1 MSASDSIFDKN
12 LAGETIGEYAI
23 MERLGRG
30 GMGVVYR
37 ALKLGEVVPLVVAI
51 KYPTL
56 DLSDEA
62 LDRFRRAM
70 EILSLVS
77 DPHLAGIKEAGI
89 HDVDGERRP
98 YFTMEFIFSATLQ
111 DVLKRLKQ
119 DGQKLPLSAAIH
131 VLNEMFFALRYLHD
145 TASKDQ
151 KPLRIVHRDVTPDNI
166 LIRRPTP
173 AVVLTDFGVASAV
186 TDRSKSPSL
195 VGKTRYMAPETI
207 DLEEQT
213 TKVDIWSAAVVT
225 WEMLH
230 GRRFLDL
237 PSEIEVYKAIKNHDL
252 PAFDSA
258 LPSPLVEFL
267 ERMLDEDPSER
278 PSAAAAQDELLSLS
292 ESLNI
297 SFARGQKDLEKVIHS
312 YYGASNSCGKSEA
325 FIPIIGASVTDATK
339 KTTPA
344 PAEPTKKV
352 SPAEPPLLRSS
363 PAEDISESEPTRIRS
378 RDPFEEERTL
388 HRPRSSPPLRR
399 APREIPILN
408 IPPNAPPTEATTILS
423 PPTETTAIIPPPPP
437 LPQPRQET
445 SPNLTQEETSP
456 HLEAAPPPRLH
467 ARLQWAAVLMALVAL
482 AFSVAT
488 YLTS

>member
-1 MSASDSIFDKN
+1 MSTSDSIFDKN

-62 LDRFRRAM
+62 LARFRREM

-89 HDVDGERRP
+89 HDIDGERRP

-131 VLNEMFFALRYLHD
+131 ILNEMFFALRYLHD

-252 PAFDSA
+252 PAFDPA
-258 LPSPLVEFL
+258 LPIPLVEFL

-278 PSAAAAQDELLSLS
+278 PSAAAAQDELLCLS

-325 FIPIIGASVTDATK
+325 FIPIIGASVTDAA
-339 KTTPA
+339 PA
-344 PAEPTKKV
+344 PAEATKSLSPT
-352 SPAEPPLLRSS
+352 EPPLLQSS
-363 PAEDISESEPTRIRS
+363 PAEDISESDPTRVSR
-378 RDPFEEERTL
+378 RDPFEGERTL
-388 HRPRSSPPLRR
+388 HRPRSSPPLRQ

-408 IPPNAPPTEATTILS
+408 IPANAPPTEATTLLS
-423 PPTETTAIIPPPPP
+423 PPIERTAIIPPPPQH
-437 LPQPRQET
+437 PQPRQET

-456 HLEAAPPPRLH
+456 HPEAASPPRLH
-467 ARLQWAAVLMALVAL
+467 ARLQWLAVLMALVAL
-482 AFSVAT
+482 AFSIAT
-488 YLTS
+488 FFTS